1 MRSGPPQVSTAVRRR
16 VREGGVSVIQKQ
28 LGHTSLAV
36 TKAYLDPIAP
46 GVVVEIMK
54 QRLCSME

>member
-1 MRSGPPQVSTAVRRR
+1 VSTAVRRR